1 MAENR
6 MALSHGR
13 SAAGLFLRNRQI
25 AKKETEFLYAITSV
39 LFVKTVKMD

>member
-13 SAAGLFLRNRQI
+13 SAAGVFLH
-25 AKKETEFLYAITSV
+25 KKEMEFLYVITSV
-39 LFVKTVKMD
+39 LFVKTVKTD